1 MIIKDINRKI
11 SNTPDNINEELAPI
25 SEEYI
30 KSLFEGLSGD
40 ESNPLDYYTKMQIDT
55 KVQNINANISLINS
69 KISTVEESVNLDISE
84 LENGVN
90 SLENGL
96 SSASGKITTLENKV
110 STMKNITYSTVEPT
124 DEEGID
130 GDLWIIY
137 EE

>member
-30 KSLFEGLSGD
+30 KSLFEELSGD
-40 ESNPLDYYTKMQIDT
+40 ESNPLDYYTKTQIDT
-55 KVQNINANISLINS
+55 KVQDIKTNISLVNS
-69 KISTVEESVNLDISE
+69 KISTVEESVNLNISG
-84 LENGVN
+84 LESDVN
-90 SLENGL
+90 SLENEL
-96 SSASGKITTLENKV
+96 SSASRKITTLENKV

-124 DEEGID
+124 NDQGVN

>member
-55 KVQNINANISLINS
+55 KVQNINTNISLINS
-69 KISTVEESVNLDISE
+69 KISTVEESVNLNISE
-84 LENGVN
+84 LEN
-90 SLENGL
+90 EL